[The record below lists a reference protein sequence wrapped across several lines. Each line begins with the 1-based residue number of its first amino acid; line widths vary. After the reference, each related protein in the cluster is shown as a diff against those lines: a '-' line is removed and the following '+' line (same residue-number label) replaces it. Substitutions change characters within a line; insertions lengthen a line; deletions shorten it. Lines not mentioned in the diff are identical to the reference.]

1 MARVDNTGGSGFT
14 VDNGTGLVVRTKLNQ
29 IIAALSTVNQGSG
42 TLTTAGGLAAYVP
55 FIDGNTLKIQ
65 NAANSGQVTLGD
77 VSLTNFGHAS
87 LSSANTFTARAT
99 FNITSSITLPSGTTA
114 QRDGSP
120 AVGMIRHNSEVNQYE
135 GYNNGSWVSL
145 SGVSGISN
153 VVDDTSPQ
161 LGGNL
166 DVQANELNT
175 STTNGNIKVTPNGT
189 GLFEIKGNTNDGTLQ
204 LNCNANSHGVKI
216 KSPAH
221 SAGQSYT
228 LILPDNQIAADK
240 ILKVKSISG
249 SGATAVGQL
258 EYADAGGGGGGT
270 GGGGEQIFFESENEM
285 NTSYTISS
293 NHNALVAGP
302 LTIASGATLTVNS
315 PSVVTIP

>member
-29 IIAALSTVNQGSG
+29 IIAALSTNNQGSG
-42 TLTTAGGLAAYVP
+42 DPTIGVAAYVQH
-55 FIDGNTLKIQ
+55 IDGNTLKIR
-65 NAANSGQVTLGD
+65 NAANNAFVTLGD
-77 VSLTNFGHAS
+77 VSQTNFGHAS

-120 AVGMIRHNSEVNQYE
+120 AVGMIRHNSQTNQFE
-135 GYNNGSWVSL
+135 GYNNGAWGSL
-145 SGVSGISN
+145 SGASGISN

-189 GLFEIKGNTNDGTLQ
+189 GLFEIKGNTND
-204 LNCNANSHGVKI
+204 
-216 KSPAH
+216 
-221 SAGQSYT
+221 
-228 LILPDNQIAADK
+228 
-240 ILKVKSISG
+240 
-249 SGATAVGQL
+249 
-258 EYADAGGGGGGT
+258 
-270 GGGGEQIFFESENEM
+270 
-285 NTSYTISS
+285 
-293 NHNALVAGP
+293 
-302 LTIASGATLTVNS
+302 
-315 PSVVTIP
+315 

>member
-1 MARVDNTGGSGFT
+1 MARVDNTGGSGFV

-29 IIAALSTVNQGSG
+29 IIAALSTLNQGSG
-42 TLTTAGGLAAYVP
+42 DPSLGVAAYVP
-55 FIDGNTLKIQ
+55 HIDGNTLKIR
-65 NAANSGQVTLGD
+65 NAANNAFVSLGD
-77 VSLTNFGHAS
+77 VSLANFGHAS
-87 LSSANTFTARAT
+87 LSVANTFTAIAT

-114 QRDGSP
+114 QRDGTP
-120 AVGMIRHNSEVNQYE
+120 AVGMIRHNSQTNTFE
-135 GYNNGSWVSL
+135 GYNNGAWGSL
-145 SGVSGISN
+145 SGASGISN

-204 LNCNANSHGVKI
+204 LNCNQNSHGVKI

-240 ILKVKSISG
+240 VLKVKSISG

-258 EYADAGGGGGGT
+258 EYADAGGGGGT

-302 LTIASGATLTVNS
+302 LTIASGATLTINS

>member
-1 MARVDNTGGSGFT
+1 MARVDNTGGNGFT

-29 IIAALSTVNQGSG
+29 IIAALSTLNQGSG
-42 TLTTAGGLAAYVP
+42 TPTIGLSAYTP

-65 NAANSGQVTLGD
+65 NAGNSAAITLGD
-77 VSLTNFGHAS
+77 VSQTNFGHAS

-99 FNITSSITLPSGTTA
+99 FNVTSSITLPSGDTSD
-114 QRDGSP
+114 RDTSP
-120 AVGMIRHNSEVNQYE
+120 AVGMIRHNSQLNQIE
-135 GYNNGSWVSL
+135 AYNNGAWTSL
-145 SGVSGISN
+145 SGASGISH

-166 DVQANELNT
+166 DVQAREINT

-204 LNCNANSHGVKI
+204 LNCNQNSHGVKI

-240 ILKVKSISG
+240 VLKVKSISG

-285 NTSYTISS
+285 NTDYAIST

-302 LTIASGATLTVNS
+302 LTIASGATLTINS

>member
-29 IIAALSTVNQGSG
+29 IIAALSTNNQGSG
-42 TLTTAGGLAAYVP
+42 DPSIGVAAYVQH
-55 FIDGNTLKIQ
+55 IDGNTLKIR
-65 NAANSGQVTLGD
+65 NAANNAFVTLGD
-77 VSLTNFGHAS
+77 VSLANFGHAN
-87 LSSANTFTARAT
+87 LSTENTFTARAT
-99 FNITSSITLPSGTTA
+99 FNVTSSITLPSGTTA

-120 AVGMIRHNSEVNQYE
+120 AVGMIRHNSQTNTFE
-135 GYNNGSWVSL
+135 GYNNGAWGSL
-145 SGVSGISN
+145 SGASGISN

-204 LNCNANSHGVKI
+204 LNCNQNSHGVKI

-240 ILKVKSISG
+240 VLKVKSISG

-258 EYADAGGGGGGT
+258 EYADAGGGGGT

-302 LTIASGATLTVNS
+302 LTIASGATLTINS

>member
-1 MARVDNTGGSGFT
+1 MARVDNTGGNGFT

-29 IIAALSTVNQGSG
+29 IIAALSTLNQGSG
-42 TLTTAGGLAAYVP
+42 TPTIGLSAYTP

-65 NAANSGQVTLGD
+65 NAGNSAAITLGD
-77 VSLTNFGHAS
+77 VSQTNFGHAS

-99 FNITSSITLPSGTTA
+99 FNVTSSITLPSGDTSD
-114 QRDGSP
+114 RDTSP
-120 AVGMIRHNSEVNQYE
+120 AVGMIRHNSQLNQIE
-135 GYNNGSWVSL
+135 AYNNGAWTSL
-145 SGVSGISN
+145 SGASGISN

-166 DVQANELNT
+166 DVQAREINT

-204 LNCNANSHGVKI
+204 LNCNQNSHGVKI

-240 ILKVKSISG
+240 VLKVKSISG

-285 NTSYTISS
+285 NTDYAIST

-302 LTIASGATLTVNS
+302 LTIASGATLTINS

>member
-29 IIAALSTVNQGSG
+29 IIAALSTTNQGSG
-42 TLTTAGGLAAYVP
+42 DPSIGVAAYTQH
-55 FIDGNTLKIQ
+55 IDGNTLKIR
-65 NAANSGQVTLGD
+65 NAANNAFVSLGD
-77 VSLTNFGHAS
+77 VSLANFGHAS

-99 FNITSSITLPSGTTA
+99 FNVTSSITLPSGTTA

-120 AVGMIRHNSEVNQYE
+120 AVGMIRHNSQTNQFE
-135 GYNNGSWVSL
+135 GYNNGAWGSL
-145 SGVSGISN
+145 SGASGISN

-204 LNCNANSHGVKI
+204 LNCNQNSHGVKI

-240 ILKVKSISG
+240 VLKVKSISG

-258 EYADAGGGGGGT
+258 EYADAGGGGGT

-302 LTIASGATLTVNS
+302 LTIASGATLTINS

>member
-29 IIAALSTVNQGSG
+29 IIAALSTNNQGSG
-42 TLTTAGGLAAYVP
+42 DPSIGVAAYVQH
-55 FIDGNTLKIQ
+55 IDGNTLKIRNTAN
-65 NAANSGQVTLGD
+65 NAFVTLGD

-87 LSSANTFTARAT
+87 LSSENTFTARAT
-99 FNITSSITLPSGTTA
+99 FNVTSSITLPSGTTA

-120 AVGMIRHNSEVNQYE
+120 AVGMIRHNSQTNTFE
-135 GYNNGSWVSL
+135 GYNNGAWGSL
-145 SGVSGISN
+145 SGASGISN

-166 DVQANELNT
+166 DVQANEINT
-175 STTNGNIKVTPNGT
+175 STTNGNIKVNPNGT
-189 GLFEIKGNTNDGTLQ
+189 GLFEIKGATNDGTLQ
-204 LNCNANSHGVKI
+204 LNCNQNSHGVKI

-240 ILKVKSISG
+240 ILKVKSITG

-270 GGGGEQIFFESENEM
+270 GGGGEQIFFESENAM
-285 NTSYTISS
+285 DQDYTISS

-302 LTIASGATLTVNS
+302 LTINATLTINS

>member
-14 VDNGTGLVVRTKLNQ
+14 TDNGTGLVVRTKLNQ
-29 IIAALSTVNQGSG
+29 IVAALSTNNQGSG
-42 TLTTAGGLAAYVP
+42 DPTIGVAAYVQH
-55 FIDGNTLKIQ
+55 IDGNTLKIR
-65 NAANSGQVTLGD
+65 NAANNAFVTLGD

-99 FNITSSITLPSGTTA
+99 FNVTSSITLPSGTTA

-120 AVGMIRHNSEVNQYE
+120 AVGMIRHNSQTNTFE
-135 GYNNGSWVSL
+135 GYNNGAWGSL
-145 SGVSGISN
+145 SGASGISN

-204 LNCNANSHGVKI
+204 LNCNQNSHGVKI

-221 SAGQSYT
+221 SAAQSYT

-240 ILKVKSISG
+240 FIKVKSISG
-249 SGATAVGQL
+249 SGATAIGQL
-258 EYADAGGGGGGT
+258 EYADGGGGAT
-270 GGGGEQIFFESENEM
+270 GGSGEKIFHESENEM
-285 NTSYTISS
+285 NSSYTIST

-302 LTIASGATLTVNS
+302 LTIASGATLTINS

>member
-14 VDNGTGLVVRTKLNQ
+14 ADNGTGLVVRTKLNQ
-29 IIAALSTVNQGSG
+29 IIAALSTNNQGSG
-42 TLTTAGGLAAYVP
+42 DPSIGVAAYVQH
-55 FIDGNTLKIQ
+55 IDGNTLKIR
-65 NAANSGQVTLGD
+65 NAANNAFVTLGD

-87 LSSANTFTARAT
+87 LSSENTFTARAT
-99 FNITSSITLPSGTTA
+99 FNVTSSITLPSGTTA

-120 AVGMIRHNSEVNQYE
+120 AVGMIRHNSQTNTFE
-135 GYNNGSWVSL
+135 GYNNGAWGSL
-145 SGVSGISN
+145 SGASGISN

-166 DVQANELNT
+166 DVQANEINT
-175 STTNGNIKVTPNGT
+175 STTNGNIKVNPNGT
-189 GLFEIKGNTNDGTLQ
+189 GLFEIKGATNDGTLQ
-204 LNCNANSHGVKI
+204 LNCNQNSHGVKI

-240 ILKVKSISG
+240 ILKVKSITG

-270 GGGGEQIFFESENEM
+270 GGGGEQIFFESENAM
-285 NTSYTISS
+285 DQDYTISS

-302 LTIASGATLTVNS
+302 LTINATLTINS

>member
-29 IIAALSTVNQGSG
+29 IIAALSTNNQGSG
-42 TLTTAGGLAAYVP
+42 DPSIGVAAYVQH
-55 FIDGNTLKIQ
+55 IDGNTLKIR
-65 NAANSGQVTLGD
+65 NAANNAFVTLGD

-87 LSSANTFTARAT
+87 LSSENTFTARAT
-99 FNITSSITLPSGTTA
+99 FNVTSSITLPSGTTA
-114 QRDGSP
+114 QRDGTP
-120 AVGMIRHNSEVNQYE
+120 AVGMIRHNSQTNTFE
-135 GYNNGSWVSL
+135 GYNNGAWGSL
-145 SGVSGISN
+145 SGASGISN

-204 LNCNANSHGVKI
+204 LNCNQNSHGVKI

-240 ILKVKSISG
+240 VLKVKSISG

-258 EYADAGGGGGGT
+258 EYADAGGGGGT

-302 LTIASGATLTVNS
+302 LTIASGATLTINS

>member
-29 IIAALSTVNQGSG
+29 IIAALSTTNQGSG
-42 TLTTAGGLAAYVP
+42 DPTIGVAAYTQH
-55 FIDGNTLKIQ
+55 IDGNTLKIR
-65 NAANSGQVTLGD
+65 NAANNAFVSLGD
-77 VSLTNFGHAS
+77 VSQTNFGHAS

-99 FNITSSITLPSGTTA
+99 YNITSSITIPSGDTSD
-114 QRDGSP
+114 RDNSP
-120 AVGMIRHNSEVNQYE
+120 AVGMIRHNSQLNRFE
-135 GYNNGSWVSL
+135 GYNNGNWENL
-145 SGVSGISN
+145 GGATGIAN
-153 VVDDTSPQ
+153 VVDDTTPQ

-166 DVQANELNT
+166 DVLAREINT

-204 LNCNANSHGVKI
+204 LNCNQNSHGVKI

-240 ILKVKSISG
+240 VLKVKSISG

-258 EYADAGGGGGGT
+258 EYADAGGGGGT
-270 GGGGEQIFFESENEM
+270 GGGGEQIFFESENAM
-285 NTSYTISS
+285 DQNYTISS

-302 LTIASGATLTVNS
+302 LTINATLTINS

>member
-29 IIAALSTVNQGSG
+29 IIAALSTLNQGSG
-42 TLTTAGGLAAYVP
+42 TPSIGVAAYTP

-65 NAANSGQVTLGD
+65 NAANNAAISLGD
-77 VSLTNFGHAS
+77 VSLANLGHAS
-87 LSSANTFTARAT
+87 LSVANTFTARAT

-135 GYNNGSWVSL
+135 GYNNGSWISL

-166 DVQANELNT
+166 DVLAREINT

-240 ILKVKSISG
+240 VLKVKSISG

-270 GGGGEQIFFESENEM
+270 GGGNEQIFFESENAM
-285 NTSYTISS
+285 DQDYTITA

-302 LTIASGATLTVNS
+302 LTINATLTIDS

>member
-1 MARVDNTGGSGFT
+1 MARVTNTAAGNGF
-14 VDNGTGLVVRTKLNQ
+14 VVENGTGLVVRTKLNE
-29 IIAALSTVNQGSG
+29 IISALSTVSQGSG
-42 TLTTAGGLAAYVP
+42 TPTVGLSAYTP

-65 NAANSGQVTLGD
+65 NAANSAAVTLGD
-77 VSLTNFGHAS
+77 VSQTNFGHAS
-87 LSSANTFTARAT
+87 LSSENTFTARAT
-99 FNITSSITLPSGTTA
+99 FNVTSSITLPSGTTA

-120 AVGMIRHNSEVNQYE
+120 AVGMIRHNSQTNTFE
-135 GYNNGSWVSL
+135 GYNNGAWGSL
-145 SGVSGISN
+145 SGASGISN

-189 GLFEIKGNTNDGTLQ
+189 GLFEIKGNTHDGTLQ
-204 LNCNANSHGVKI
+204 LNCNQNSHGVKI

-240 ILKVKSISG
+240 FLKVKSISG

-258 EYADAGGGGGGT
+258 EYADGGGGAT
-270 GGGGEQIFFESENEM
+270 GGSGEKIFHESENEM
-285 NTSYTISS
+285 NYSYTIST

-302 LTIASGATLTVNS
+302 LTIASGATLTINS

>member
-14 VDNGTGLVVRTKLNQ
+14 CDNGTGLVVRTKLNQ
-29 IIAALSTVNQGSG
+29 IVAALSTLNQGSG
-42 TLTTAGGLAAYVP
+42 DPTIGVAAYTQH
-55 FIDGNTLKIQ
+55 IDGNTLKIR
-65 NAANSGQVTLGD
+65 NAANNAFVSLGD
-77 VSLTNFGHAS
+77 VSQTNFGHAS

-99 FNITSSITLPSGTTA
+99 YNITSSITIPSGDTSD
-114 QRDGSP
+114 RDNSP
-120 AVGMIRHNSEVNQYE
+120 AVGMIRHNSQLNRFE
-135 GYNNGSWVSL
+135 GYNNGNWENL
-145 SGVSGISN
+145 GGATGIAN
-153 VVDDTSPQ
+153 VVDDTTPQ

-166 DVQANELNT
+166 DVLAREINT
-175 STTNGNIKVTPNGT
+175 TTTNGNIKVTPNGT

-204 LNCNANSHGVKI
+204 LNCNQNSHGVKI

-240 ILKVKSISG
+240 VLKVKSISG

-270 GGGGEQIFFESENEM
+270 GGGGEQIFFESENAM
-285 NTSYTISS
+285 DSDYAISS

-302 LTIASGATLTVNS
+302 LTINATLTINS

>member
-29 IIAALSTVNQGSG
+29 IIAALSTNNQGSG
-42 TLTTAGGLAAYVP
+42 DPSIGVAAYVQH
-55 FIDGNTLKIQ
+55 IDGNTLKIR
-65 NAANSGQVTLGD
+65 NAANNAFVTLGD
-77 VSLTNFGHAS
+77 VSLTNFGQAS
-87 LSSANTFTARAT
+87 LSSENTFTARAT
-99 FNITSSITLPSGTTA
+99 FNVTSSITLPSGTTA

-120 AVGMIRHNSEVNQYE
+120 AVGMIRHNSQTNTFE
-135 GYNNGSWVSL
+135 GYNNGAWGSL
-145 SGVSGISN
+145 SGASGISN

-166 DVQANELNT
+166 DVQANEINT
-175 STTNGNIKVTPNGT
+175 STTNGNIKVNPNGT
-189 GLFEIKGNTNDGTLQ
+189 GLFEIKGATNDGTLQ
-204 LNCNANSHGVKI
+204 LNCNQNSHGVKI

-240 ILKVKSISG
+240 ILKVKSITG

-270 GGGGEQIFFESENEM
+270 GGGGEQIFFESENAM
-285 NTSYTISS
+285 DQDYTISS

-302 LTIASGATLTVNS
+302 LTINATLTINS

>member
-1 MARVDNTGGSGFT
+1 MARVDNTGGSGFV

-29 IIAALSTVNQGSG
+29 IIAALSTLNQGSG
-42 TLTTAGGLAAYVP
+42 DPSIGVAAYVP
-55 FIDGNTLKIQ
+55 HIDGNTLKIR
-65 NAANSGQVTLGD
+65 NAANNAFVSLGD
-77 VSLTNFGHAS
+77 VSLANFGHAS
-87 LSSANTFTARAT
+87 LSSENTFTARAT
-99 FNITSSITLPSGTTA
+99 FNVTSSITLPSGTTA

-120 AVGMIRHNSEVNQYE
+120 AVGMIRHNSQTNTFE
-135 GYNNGSWVSL
+135 GYNNGAWGSL
-145 SGVSGISN
+145 SGASGISN

-166 DVQANELNT
+166 DVQAFEVNT

-204 LNCNANSHGVKI
+204 LNCNQNSHGVKI

-240 ILKVKSISG
+240 VLKVKSISG

-258 EYADAGGGGGGT
+258 EYADAGGGGGT

-285 NTSYTISS
+285 NNSYTISS

-302 LTIASGATLTVNS
+302 LTIASGATLTINS

>member
-14 VDNGTGLVVRTKLNQ
+14 TDNGTGLVVRTKLNQ
-29 IIAALSTVNQGSG
+29 IIAALSTNNQGSG
-42 TLTTAGGLAAYVP
+42 DPSIGVAAYVQH
-55 FIDGNTLKIQ
+55 IDGNTLKIR
-65 NAANSGQVTLGD
+65 NAANNAFVTLGD

-87 LSSANTFTARAT
+87 LSSENTFTARAT
-99 FNITSSITLPSGTTA
+99 FNVTSSITLPSGTTA

-120 AVGMIRHNSEVNQYE
+120 AVGMIRHNSQTNTFE
-135 GYNNGSWVSL
+135 GYNNGAWGSL
-145 SGVSGISN
+145 SGASGISN

-166 DVQANELNT
+166 DVQAFEVNT

-204 LNCNANSHGVKI
+204 LNCNQNSHGVKI

-240 ILKVKSISG
+240 VLKVKSISG

-258 EYADAGGGGGGT
+258 EYADAGGGGGT

-302 LTIASGATLTVNS
+302 LTIASGATLTINS

>member
-1 MARVDNTGGSGFT
+1 MARVDNTGGSGFV

-29 IIAALSTVNQGSG
+29 IIAALSTNNQGSG
-42 TLTTAGGLAAYVP
+42 DPTIGVAAYVQH
-55 FIDGNTLKIQ
+55 IDGNTLKIR
-65 NAANSGQVTLGD
+65 NAANNAFVTLGD

-87 LSSANTFTARAT
+87 LSSENTFTARAT
-99 FNITSSITLPSGTTA
+99 FNVTSSITLPSGTTA

-120 AVGMIRHNSEVNQYE
+120 AVGMIRHNSQTNTFE
-135 GYNNGSWVSL
+135 GYNNGAWGSL
-145 SGVSGISN
+145 SGASGISN

-204 LNCNANSHGVKI
+204 LNCNQNSHGVKI

-240 ILKVKSISG
+240 VLKVKSISG

-258 EYADAGGGGGGT
+258 EYADAGGGGGT

-302 LTIASGATLTVNS
+302 LTIASGATLTINS

>member
-29 IIAALSTVNQGSG
+29 IIAALSTLNQGSG
-42 TLTTAGGLAAYVP
+42 DPTIGVAAYVP
-55 FIDGNTLKIQ
+55 HIDGNTLKIR
-65 NAANSGQVTLGD
+65 NAANNAFVSLGD
-77 VSLTNFGHAS
+77 VSLANLGHAS
-87 LSSANTFTARAT
+87 LSVANTFTARAT
-99 FNITSSITLPSGTTA
+99 FNVTSSITIPSGDTSG
-114 QRDGSP
+114 RDNSP
-120 AVGMIRHNSEVNQYE
+120 AVGMIRHNNQLNRFE
-135 GYNNGSWVSL
+135 GYNNGNWENL
-145 SGVSGISN
+145 GGATGLAN
-153 VVDDTSPQ
+153 LVDDTSPQ

-166 DVQANELNT
+166 DVLTREINT

-189 GLFEIKGNTNDGTLQ
+189 GLFEVKGNTNAGTLQ
-204 LNCNANSHGVKI
+204 LNCESNSHGVKL

-221 SAGQSYT
+221 SAGQSFT

-240 ILKVKSISG
+240 VLKVKSISG
-249 SGATAVGQL
+249 SGSTAIGQL
-258 EYADAGGGGGGT
+258 EFADAGGGGGT

-302 LTIASGATLTVNS
+302 LTIASGATLTINS

>member
-1 MARVDNTGGSGFT
+1 MARVDNTGGSGFV

-29 IIAALSTVNQGSG
+29 IIAALSTNNQGSG
-42 TLTTAGGLAAYVP
+42 DPSIGVAAYVQH
-55 FIDGNTLKIQ
+55 IDGNTLKIR
-65 NAANSGQVTLGD
+65 NAANNAFVTLGD

-87 LSSANTFTARAT
+87 LSSENTFTARAT
-99 FNITSSITLPSGTTA
+99 FNVTSSITLPSGTTA

-120 AVGMIRHNSEVNQYE
+120 AVGMIRHNSQTNTFE
-135 GYNNGSWVSL
+135 GYNNGAWGSL
-145 SGVSGISN
+145 SGASGISN

-204 LNCNANSHGVKI
+204 LNCNQNSHGVKI

-240 ILKVKSISG
+240 VLKVKSISG

-258 EYADAGGGGGGT
+258 EYADAGGGGGT

-302 LTIASGATLTVNS
+302 LTIASGATLTINS

>member
-1 MARVDNTGGSGFT
+1 MARVDNTGGAAFN

-29 IIAALSTVNQGSG
+29 IIAALSTTNQGSG
-42 TLTTAGGLAAYVP
+42 DPTIGVAAYVQH
-55 FIDGNTLKIQ
+55 IDGNTLKIR
-65 NAANSGQVTLGD
+65 NAANNAFVSLGD
-77 VSLTNFGHAS
+77 VSQTNFGHAS

-99 FNITSSITLPSGTTA
+99 YNITSSITLPSGDTSE
-114 QRDGSP
+114 RDNP
-120 AVGMIRHNSEVNQYE
+120 AAVGMIRHNSQLNQIE
-135 GYNNGSWVSL
+135 AYNNGVWTSL
-145 SGVSGISN
+145 SGTSGISN
-153 VVDDTSPQ
+153 VVDDTTPQ

-166 DVQANELNT
+166 DVQAREIDT

-189 GLFEIKGNTNDGTLQ
+189 GLFEIKGNTNDATLQ
-204 LNCNANSHGVKI
+204 LNCNQNSHGVKI

-240 ILKVKSISG
+240 VLKVKSISG

-302 LTIASGATLTVNS
+302 LTIATGATLTISS

>member
-1 MARVDNTGGSGFT
+1 MARVDNTGGNGFT

-29 IIAALSTVNQGSG
+29 IIAALSTLNQGSG
-42 TLTTAGGLAAYVP
+42 TPTIGLSAYTP

-65 NAANSGQVTLGD
+65 NAGNSAAITLGD
-77 VSLTNFGHAS
+77 VSQTNFGHAS

-99 FNITSSITLPSGTTA
+99 FNVTSSITLPSGDTSD
-114 QRDGSP
+114 RDTSP
-120 AVGMIRHNSEVNQYE
+120 AVGMIRHNSQLNQIE
-135 GYNNGSWVSL
+135 AYNNGAWTSL
-145 SGVSGISN
+145 SGASGISN

-166 DVQANELNT
+166 DVQAREINT

-204 LNCNANSHGVKI
+204 LNCNQNSHGVKI

-240 ILKVKSISG
+240 VLKVKSISG
-249 SGATAVGQL
+249 SGATAIGQL

-285 NTSYTISS
+285 NTDYAIST

-302 LTIASGATLTVNS
+302 LTIASGATLTINS

>member
-65 NAANSGQVTLGD
+65 NAANNGQVTLGD

-87 LSSANTFTARAT
+87 LSSENTFTARAT
-99 FNITSSITLPSGTTA
+99 FNVTSSITLPSGTTA

-120 AVGMIRHNSEVNQYE
+120 AVGMIRHNSQTNTFE
-135 GYNNGSWVSL
+135 GYNNGAWGSL
-145 SGVSGISN
+145 SGASGISN

-204 LNCNANSHGVKI
+204 LNCNQNSHGVKI

-240 ILKVKSISG
+240 VLKVKSISG

-258 EYADAGGGGGGT
+258 EYADAGGGGGT

-302 LTIASGATLTVNS
+302 LTIASGATLTINS

>member
-14 VDNGTGLVVRTKLNQ
+14 TDNGTGLVVRTKLNQ
-29 IIAALSTVNQGSG
+29 IVAALSTNNQGSG
-42 TLTTAGGLAAYVP
+42 DPTIGVAAYVQH
-55 FIDGNTLKIQ
+55 IDGNTLKIR
-65 NAANSGQVTLGD
+65 NAANNAFVTLGD

-99 FNITSSITLPSGTTA
+99 FNVTSSITLPSGTTA

-120 AVGMIRHNSEVNQYE
+120 AVGMIRHNSQTNTFE
-135 GYNNGSWVSL
+135 GYNNGAWGSL
-145 SGVSGISN
+145 SGASGISN

-204 LNCNANSHGVKI
+204 LNCNQNSHGVKI

-221 SAGQSYT
+221 SAAQSYT

-240 ILKVKSISG
+240 FLKVKSISG
-249 SGATAVGQL
+249 SGATAIGQL
-258 EYADAGGGGGGT
+258 EYADGGGGAT
-270 GGGGEQIFFESENEM
+270 GGSGEKIFHESENEM
-285 NTSYTISS
+285 NSSYTIST

-302 LTIASGATLTVNS
+302 LTIASGATLTINS

>member
-14 VDNGTGLVVRTKLNQ
+14 VDNGTGLVVRTKINQ
-29 IIAALSTVNQGSG
+29 IVAALSTTNQGSG
-42 TLTTAGGLAAYVP
+42 DPTIGVAAYTQH
-55 FIDGNTLKIQ
+55 IDGNTLKIR
-65 NAANSGQVTLGD
+65 NAANNAFVSLGD
-77 VSLTNFGHAS
+77 VSLANFGHAS
-87 LSSANTFTARAT
+87 LSSENTFTARAT
-99 FNITSSITLPSGTTA
+99 FNVTSSITLPSGTTA

-120 AVGMIRHNSEVNQYE
+120 AVGMIRHNSQTNTFE
-135 GYNNGSWVSL
+135 GYNNGAWGSL
-145 SGVSGISN
+145 SGASGISN
-153 VVDDTSPQ
+153 VVDDISPQ

-204 LNCNANSHGVKI
+204 LNCNQNSHGVKI

-221 SAGQSYT
+221 SAAQSYT

-240 ILKVKSISG
+240 FLKVKSISG
-249 SGATAVGQL
+249 SGATAIGQL
-258 EYADAGGGGGGT
+258 EYADGGGGAT
-270 GGGGEQIFFESENEM
+270 GGSGEKIFHESENEM
-285 NTSYTISS
+285 NNSYTIST

-302 LTIASGATLTVNS
+302 LTIASGATLTINS

>member
-29 IIAALSTVNQGSG
+29 IISALSTLNQGSG
-42 TLTTAGGLAAYVP
+42 DPSIGVAAYTQH
-55 FIDGNTLKIQ
+55 IDGNTLKIR
-65 NAANSGQVTLGD
+65 NAANNAFVTLGD

-87 LSSANTFTARAT
+87 LSSENTFTARAT
-99 FNITSSITLPSGTTA
+99 FNVTSSITLPSGTTA

-120 AVGMIRHNSEVNQYE
+120 AVGMIRHNSQTNTFE
-135 GYNNGSWVSL
+135 GYNNGAWGSL
-145 SGVSGISN
+145 SGASGISN

-166 DVQANELNT
+166 DVQANEINT
-175 STTNGNIKVTPNGT
+175 STTNGNIKVNPNGT
-189 GLFEIKGNTNDGTLQ
+189 GLFEIKGATNDGTLQ
-204 LNCNANSHGVKI
+204 LNCNQNSHGVKI

-240 ILKVKSISG
+240 ILKVKSITG

-270 GGGGEQIFFESENEM
+270 GGGGEQIFFESENAM
-285 NTSYTISS
+285 DSDYAIST

-302 LTIASGATLTVNS
+302 LTINATLTINS

>member
-1 MARVDNTGGSGFT
+1 MARVDNTGGNGFT

-29 IIAALSTVNQGSG
+29 IIAALSTSNQGSG
-42 TLTTAGGLAAYVP
+42 DPSIGVAAYTQH
-55 FIDGNTLKIQ
+55 IDGNTLKIR
-65 NAANSGQVTLGD
+65 NAANNAFVTLGD

-87 LSSANTFTARAT
+87 LSSENTFTARAT
-99 FNITSSITLPSGTTA
+99 FNVTSSITLPSGTTA

-120 AVGMIRHNSEVNQYE
+120 AVGMIRHNSQTNTFE
-135 GYNNGSWVSL
+135 GYNNGAWGSL
-145 SGVSGISN
+145 SGASGISN

-204 LNCNANSHGVKI
+204 LNCNQNSHGVKI

-228 LILPDNQIAADK
+228 MILPDNQIAADK
-240 ILKVKSISG
+240 FLKVKSISG
-249 SGATAVGQL
+249 SGATAIGQL
-258 EYADAGGGGGGT
+258 EYADGGGGAT
-270 GGGGEQIFFESENEM
+270 GGSGEKIFHESENEM
-285 NTSYTISS
+285 NNSYTIST

-302 LTIASGATLTVNS
+302 LTIASGATLTINS

>member
-1 MARVDNTGGSGFT
+1 MARVDNVGGNGFT
-14 VDNGTGLVVRTKLNQ
+14 VDNGTGIVVRTKLNQ
-29 IIAALSTVNQGSG
+29 IIAALSTLNQGSG
-42 TLTTAGGLAAYVP
+42 TPSIGVAAYTP

-65 NAANSGQVTLGD
+65 NAANNAAISLGD
-77 VSLTNFGHAS
+77 VSLANLGHAS
-87 LSSANTFTARAT
+87 LSVANTFTARAT

-120 AVGMIRHNSEVNQYE
+120 AVGMIRHNSQTNSFE
-135 GYNNGSWVSL
+135 GYNNGAWGSL
-145 SGVSGISN
+145 SGASGISN

-166 DVQANELNT
+166 DVQAREINT

-240 ILKVKSISG
+240 VLKVKSISG

-270 GGGGEQIFFESENEM
+270 GGGGEQIFFESEAQMDN
-285 NTSYTISS
+285 SYTISS

-302 LTIASGATLTVNS
+302 LTIANGATLTINS

>member
-1 MARVDNTGGSGFT
+1 
-14 VDNGTGLVVRTKLNQ
+14 
-29 IIAALSTVNQGSG
+29 
-42 TLTTAGGLAAYVP
+42 
-55 FIDGNTLKIQ
+55 
-65 NAANSGQVTLGD
+65 
-77 VSLTNFGHAS
+77 
-87 LSSANTFTARAT
+87 
-99 FNITSSITLPSGTTA
+99 
-114 QRDGSP
+114 
-120 AVGMIRHNSEVNQYE
+120 MIRHNAEVNQYE

-166 DVQANELNT
+166 DVQTREINT

-228 LILPDNQIAADK
+228 LILPDNQIAVDK
-240 ILKVKSISG
+240 VLKVKTISG

-270 GGGGEQIFFESENEM
+270 GGGNEQIFFESENAM
-285 NTSYTISS
+285 DSDYTISS

-302 LTIASGATLTVNS
+302 LTINATLTINS

>member
-29 IIAALSTVNQGSG
+29 IIAALSTNNQGSG
-42 TLTTAGGLAAYVP
+42 DPSIGVAAYVQH
-55 FIDGNTLKIQ
+55 IDGNTLKIR
-65 NAANSGQVTLGD
+65 NAANNAFVTLGD

-87 LSSANTFTARAT
+87 LSSENTFTARAT
-99 FNITSSITLPSGTTA
+99 FNVTSSITLPSGTTA

-120 AVGMIRHNSEVNQYE
+120 AVGMIRHNSQTNTFE
-135 GYNNGSWVSL
+135 GYNNGAWGSL
-145 SGVSGISN
+145 SGASGISN

-166 DVQANELNT
+166 DVQANEINT
-175 STTNGNIKVTPNGT
+175 STTNGNIKVNPNGT
-189 GLFEIKGNTNDGTLQ
+189 GLFEIKGATNDGTLQ
-204 LNCNANSHGVKI
+204 LNCNQNSHGVKI

-240 ILKVKSISG
+240 ILKVKSITG

-270 GGGGEQIFFESENEM
+270 GGGGEQIFFESENAM
-285 NTSYTISS
+285 DSDYAIST

-302 LTIASGATLTVNS
+302 LTINATLTINS

>member
-29 IIAALSTVNQGSG
+29 IIAALSTTNQGSG
-42 TLTTAGGLAAYVP
+42 DPTIGVAAYTQH
-55 FIDGNTLKIQ
+55 IDGNTLKIR
-65 NAANSGQVTLGD
+65 NAANNAFVSLGD
-77 VSLTNFGHAS
+77 VSQTNFGHAS

-99 FNITSSITLPSGTTA
+99 YNITSSITIPSGDTSD
-114 QRDGSP
+114 RDNSP
-120 AVGMIRHNSEVNQYE
+120 AVGMIRHNSQLNRFE
-135 GYNNGSWVSL
+135 GYNNGNWENL
-145 SGVSGISN
+145 GGATGIAN
-153 VVDDTSPQ
+153 VVDDTTPQ

-166 DVQANELNT
+166 DVLAREINT
-175 STTNGNIKVTPNGT
+175 TTTNGNIKVTPNGT

-204 LNCNANSHGVKI
+204 LNCNQNSHGVKI

-240 ILKVKSISG
+240 VLKVKSISG

-258 EYADAGGGGGGT
+258 EYADAGGGGGT
-270 GGGGEQIFFESENEM
+270 GGGGEQIFFESENAM
-285 NTSYTISS
+285 DQNYTISS

-302 LTIASGATLTVNS
+302 LTINATLTINS

>member
-29 IIAALSTVNQGSG
+29 IIAALSTLNQGSG
-42 TLTTAGGLAAYVP
+42 TPTTGLAAYTP

-65 NAANSGQVTLGD
+65 NSGNSGQVTLGD
-77 VSLTNFGHAS
+77 VSQTNFGHAS

-99 FNITSSITLPSGTTA
+99 FNVTSSITLPSGTTA

-120 AVGMIRHNSEVNQYE
+120 AVGMIRHNSQTNTFE
-135 GYNNGSWVSL
+135 GYNNGAWGSL
-145 SGVSGISN
+145 SGASGISN

-204 LNCNANSHGVKI
+204 LNCNQNSHGVKI

-221 SAGQSYT
+221 SAAQSYT

-240 ILKVKSISG
+240 FLKVKSISG

-258 EYADAGGGGGGT
+258 EYADGGGGAT
-270 GGGGEQIFFESENEM
+270 GGSGEKIFHESENEM
-285 NTSYTISS
+285 NNSYTIST

-302 LTIASGATLTVNS
+302 LTIASGATLTINS